1 MPRVLLKTIISVT
14 LLMALRTFCAAQ
26 QVTGSAQIPGLRPYK
41 VDLEYMPKAEK
52 DSVRMVAEL
61 WNGYVESFTSFSAD
75 EARRRSY
82 WVDGSPDYLQEF
94 DDGNLLYA
102 SFRECRILDIRKLD
116 IGTYGLIAAT
126 FSRLPGDEY
135 EDWAETVFRVRAE
148 AVASGEDGKANPFRL
163 RNWLDAE
170 LSSLTEYE
178 FENIEYHCVLGC
190 EVPKRTASEMSSF
203 IGAFRNEY
211 SPSFRGR
218 VRYVVAPDVDQCE
231 RLSGVLFSAY
241 SNPLMNSV
249 AGKVSGRKFYGRTFG
264 SGTVLSNYYDDRR
277 DIALALLR
285 SEWPEALTIIQ
296 EGVATFHGGYM
307 NLSYSDVKSSLRSF
321 LALKRELDLSDDDG
335 FYDLSIPVAGKGNV
349 TEAVVPFEGLIGAV
363 IVEYALKSHGFGK
376 VRELLGCRRYA
387 DIFRSLGV
395 QASDINRFIRG
406 LL

>member
-1 MPRVLLKTIISVT
+1 MPRVLLRTIVSVT

-41 VDLEYMPKAEK
+41 VDLEYMSKAEK

-61 WNGYVESFTSFSAD
+61 WKGYVESFTSFSVD

-102 SFRECRILDIRKLD
+102 SFRECRILDIRKLGV
-116 IGTYGLIAAT
+116 GTYGLIAAT

-135 EDWAETVFRVRAE
+135 ENWAETVFRVRAE

-170 LSSLTEYE
+170 FSSLKEYG
-178 FENIEYHCVLGC
+178 FKNIEYRCAPGC
-190 EVPKRTASEMSSF
+190 EVPKRTAAEMSSF
-203 IGAFRNEY
+203 ISDLTNEY
-211 SPSFRGR
+211 APSFRGR

-231 RLSGVLFSAY
+231 RLSGILFSAY

-249 AGKVSGRKFYGRTFG
+249 MGKVSDREFYGRTFG
-264 SGTVLSNYYDDRR
+264 RGTVLSNYYDDKR
-277 DIALALLR
+277 DIALVLLR
-285 SEWPEALTIIQ
+285 SEWPEALSLIQ
-296 EGVATFHGGYM
+296 EGVATYHGGYM
-307 NLSYSDVKSSLRSF
+307 NLSYPDIKSSLRSF
-321 LALKRELDLSDDDG
+321 LALRKGIDLSDDDA
-335 FYDLSIPVAGKGNV
+335 FYDLSIPVAGESNV
-349 TEAVVPFEGLIGAV
+349 TEAVVPLEGLVGAV
-363 IVEYALKSHGFGK
+363 IVEYALNSHGFGK
-376 VRELLGCRRYA
+376 VRELLGCRKYT

-395 QASDINRFIRG
+395 RTSDINRFIRG